1 MARDRKSVPFTT
13 EVVLMCAMAAWF
25 TVTTYFAWVQDSA
38 WNYWEQ
44 FMKVLLFALLTPVLI
59 HGRVRT
65 EWLVIV
71 VTGSLAFYG
80 LKGGWFTVTT
90 GGQSHVLG
98 PPRSFISGNT
108 NLGLAMLMVMPLTLV
123 LARQLVQGRLA
134 CLPHNAWTRLAGWG
148 SYLTFYLTGIAA
160 VFTYSRGA
168 LVGLAAIAPFLFAKM
183 RHKLALVLLA
193 VLAVTAIGITVPDK
207 LVNRAETIQ
216 TYEEDGSAMSRLQAW
231 DVAFH
236 IALENPLTGGGFR
249 LSGIGTEQWLSYTD
263 IRGFW
268 TNSARAAHSNYFQV
282 LGEHGF
288 AGLTLYLGLLG
299 SVCLALL
306 RLARRAKAMA
316 ETVWISEY
324 AWGILVGIIAYAVAG
339 AFLDMAY
346 FTLFYAF
353 VALTI
358 VLRREYE
365 QALAA
370 QPEAEH
376 ATGGSSGTTVGQGA
390 PGQAMRSA
398 RSDPYGRA

>member
-1 MARDRKSVPFTT
+1 
-13 EVVLMCAMAAWF
+13 
-25 TVTTYFAWVQDSA
+25 
-38 WNYWEQ
+38 
-44 FMKVLLFALLTPVLI
+44 MKVLLFALLTPVLI
-59 HGRVRT
+59 HGRVRA

-71 VTGSLAFYG
+71 VTGSIAFYG

-98 PPRSFISGNT
+98 PSKSFISGNT
-108 NLGLAMLMVMPLTLV
+108 NLGLALLMVMPLTLV

-168 LVGLAAIAPFLFAKM
+168 LLGLAAIAPFLFAKM
-183 RHKLALVLLA
+183 RRKSMLVLVA
-193 VLAVTAIGITVPDK
+193 VLAVTAIGVTVPDK

-216 TYEEDGSAMSRLQAW
+216 TYEQDGSAMSRLQAW
-231 DVAFH
+231 DVAFN
-236 IALENPLTGGGFR
+236 IARENPLTGGGFR
-249 LSGIGTEQWLSYTD
+249 LAGIGTERWLSYTD

-268 TNSARAAHSNYFQV
+268 TNSARASHSNYFQV

-288 AGLTLYLGLLG
+288 VGLGLYLGLLG
-299 SVCLALL
+299 SISLRLF
-306 RLARRAKAMA
+306 RLARTAKRTP
-316 ETVWISEY
+316 ETVWIAEY
-324 AWGILVGIIAYAVAG
+324 AWGILVGVIAYAVAG

-358 VLRREYE
+358 VLRREYDR
-365 QALAA
+365 ALAA
-370 QPEAEH
+370 QPQAEH
-376 ATGGSSGTTVGQGA
+376 ASGVSADASVGQEAHSPAIHAAGND
-390 PGQAMRSA
+390 R
-398 RSDPYGRA
+398 YGRT